1 MIVKA
6 KGKLI
11 KLSVEVIDI
20 EEEYDTEDGQ
30 TIEDFYKEVE
40 ADLREDGSPCSE
52 KDIKY
57 AAQDRIL
64 DWGLDVLHDNEEV
77 QKAKK
82 EKLEFLNQLGFYDVR
97 LKDFHQRHD
106 NAIIVDCSAKI
117 EDV

>member
-1 MIVKA
+1 MIIKA

-20 EEEYDTEDGQ
+20 EEEYNTGDGE
-30 TIEDFYKEVE
+30 TLEDFYKEVE
-40 ADLREDGSPCSE
+40 NDLIEDRRACSG

-64 DWGLDVLHDNEEV
+64 DWGFDVLHDNENV

-82 EKLEFLNQLGFYDVR
+82 ENVDFLHVLSHYDIR
-97 LKDFHQRHD
+97 LLDFHEMHS
-106 NAIIVDCSAKI
+106 NHMIINTSAKI
-117 EDV
+117 ED